1 MCCNGEK
8 RKGGWAWGGGAPFLG
23 MPAFPYDSYPV
34 AAELCFTCEIL
45 VTGLGLFE

>member
-1 MCCNGEK
+1 MCCNGGRE
-8 RKGGWAWGGGAPFLG
+8 REDGHGGGAPFLG